1 MRALLDTH
9 AFLWWAADDARLS
22 FTAREVIQNPDNV
35 LFFSVVSAWE
45 IIIKYTINKLPLPEP
60 PQTYIP
66 SRVAYYEN
74 FLLKCPMFLN
84 WQIYRDT
91 IKIRLTAFLS
101 LRVRQKIFPLLQ
113 WMKNSLSIL
122 SPSSGEG
129 CVQKYLVKLKGDPL
143 GDRYSIGLLY
153 KDINLAIIT
162 VK

>member
-66 SRVAYYEN
+66 SRVAYYGLE
-74 FLLKCPMFLN
+74 K
-84 WQIYRDT
+84 
-91 IKIRLTAFLS
+91 LS
-101 LRVRQKIFPLLQ
+101 LEMPHVLELANLPRHHKDPFDR
-113 WMKNSLSIL
+113 IL
-122 SPSSGEG
+122 IAQSQAE
-129 CVQKYLVKLKGDPL
+129 
-143 GDRYSIGLLY
+143 
-153 KDINLAIIT
+153 NLPIIT
-162 VK
+162 VDEKFALYPVTIIW